1 MLLVAVTIFPFESSL
16 FTQLQALKLQ
26 PARPHPHRCPSQSD
40 SWYAAYS
47 KASHA
52 FKKQKQKK
60 NGSNTGTA
68 TILLQLEIMYTSS
81 NEI

>member
-1 MLLVAVTIFPFESSL
+1 MLLVAVTISPFESSL

-47 KASHA
+47 KASHV
-52 FKKQKQKK
+52 FKIKQTYKK
-60 NGSNTGTA
+60 KWVKYRYRK
-68 TILLQLEIMYTSS
+68 YTTVAG
-81 NEI
+81 NNVHK